1 MNVTVSHRGLR
12 PGRTAI
18 NRFMNKFQ
26 RVKMRMMTYL
36 LVTQKEVNLV
46 DYNCGSLLYLDIIYN
61 SVAHGENYHLEFIV
75 QIESKTEQ
83 TIHLV

>member
-1 MNVTVSHRGLR
+1 MNVTVSRRGLR

-26 RVKMRMMTYL
+26 VVKMHMMTYL

-46 DYNCGSLLYLDIIYN
+46 AYNCGSVLYLDMIYN

-75 QIESKTEQ
+75 QIESNTEQ